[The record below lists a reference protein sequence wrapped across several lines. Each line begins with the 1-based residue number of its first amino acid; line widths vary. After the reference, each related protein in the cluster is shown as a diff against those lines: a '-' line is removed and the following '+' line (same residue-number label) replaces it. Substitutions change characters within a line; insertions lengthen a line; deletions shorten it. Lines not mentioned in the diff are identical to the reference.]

1 MRQNADI
8 LRIAELLIAGELL
21 IGGYDGMAPMG
32 ATIFT
37 DHLSA
42 RGDAAGHETCMPTDF
57 LAEDV
62 LPKEKP
68 SGEVLG

>member
-8 LRIAELLIAGELL
+8 LGIAEMLIV
-21 IGGYDGMAPMG
+21 GYDGMAPMG
-32 ATIFT
+32 VTIFT

-42 RGDAAGHETCMPTDF
+42 WGDAAGHATCMPTDL
-57 LAEDV
+57 LAEDF

-68 SGEVLG
+68 SGEVLC

>member
-8 LRIAELLIAGELL
+8 LRIAELLIAGYE
-21 IGGYDGMAPMG
+21 GMAPMG

-42 RGDAAGHETCMPTDF
+42 RGDGAGHETCMPTDL
-57 LAEDV
+57 LAEDS
-62 LPKEKP
+62 LPKGKP
-68 SGEVLG
+68 SGEVLC

>member
-1 MRQNADI
+1 M
-8 LRIAELLIAGELL
+8 IA
-21 IGGYDGMAPMG
+21 GYDGMAPMG

-42 RGDAAGHETCMPTDF
+42 RGDAAGHETCMPTDL
-57 LAEDV
+57 LAEDF

-68 SGEVLG
+68 SGEVLC

>member
-1 MRQNADI
+1 MLQNADM
-8 LRIAELLIAGELL
+8 LVIAELLMAG
-21 IGGYDGMAPMG
+21 YASMAPMG

-42 RGDAAGHETCMPTDF
+42 RGDAAWHKTCVPTDL
-57 LAEDV
+57 LAKDV

-68 SGEVLG
+68 FEGVLC